1 MKFLKHFAFIGITAF
16 FLMSMYVNAPAQT
29 VTTQITSTRT
39 RPVVVRRVFF
49 YRHHDRFF
57 DPYYYDPYF
66 YDPFLRAQR
75 EKWYLQEDVK
85 DKKKD
90 LAKHAEKFNSDGFL
104 TLEEK
109 EKLAKDEEKLAKA
122 IAKLN
127 KFNENY

>member
-1 MKFLKHFAFIGITAF
+1 MT
-16 FLMSMYVNAPAQT
+16 NE
-29 VTTQITSTRT
+29 
-39 RPVVVRRVFF
+39 
-49 YRHHDRFF
+49 RFF

-75 EKWYLQEDVK
+75 EKWYLQEDIK

-90 LAKHAEKFNSDGFL
+90 LAKDQEKFNRDGFL

-109 EKLAKDEEKLAKA
+109 EKLAKDEEKLSKA

-127 KFNENY
+127 KLNGE